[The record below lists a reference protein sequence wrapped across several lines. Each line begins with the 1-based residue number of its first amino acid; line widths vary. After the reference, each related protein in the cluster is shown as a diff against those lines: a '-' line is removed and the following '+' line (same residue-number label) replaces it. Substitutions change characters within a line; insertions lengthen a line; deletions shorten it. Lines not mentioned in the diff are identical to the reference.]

1 MRRIAAVVV
10 GTLIALGVFT
20 APASADPDPMAGNGS
35 YGTQLID
42 QQAGDTSMVMPH

>member
-10 GTLIALGVFT
+10 GTLVALGVFT
-20 APASADPDPMAGNGS
+20 ASASAEPDPMAGDGA
-35 YGTQLID
+35 YGTRIID